1 MRWNVQDVEMEWN
14 LQENVNLLYD
24 SLNSN
29 SFNFVK
35 EISQQI
41 FGR

>member
-29 SFNFVK
+29 SC
-35 EISQQI
+35 
-41 FGR
+41 